1 MTFEEAIR
9 KSIRNYM
16 KGKLPEATKKAKG
29 ELTYDLKFFD
39 ELEKM
44 FTEDEKGS
52 KKKSK
57 ADKASETVGMEEI

>member
-16 KGKLPEATKKAKG
+16 KGKMPEATKQQKG
-29 ELTYDLKFFD
+29 ELKYDLKFFD

-44 FTEDEKGS
+44 FVEEG
-52 KKKSK
+52 KKSK
-57 ADKASETVGMEEI
+57 GKKPTPMGMEETE